1 MTGDISHGPDPV
13 RSDGQALSGR
23 KRAQLLVILVLF
35 IFLAYIDRQI
45 IYLLVD
51 PIKHDLG
58 LSDTQIGLLSG
69 MAFAIFYG
77 FCTIPLGALA
87 DRGNRRLITLIAV
100 SFWGTASAACGLA
113 AAFVPLLLAR
123 VAVGL
128 GEAGYLPAAYSLVA
142 DAVPPRRLGV
152 ATAVLQAAG
161 SLGNGFALIGGGLLI
176 GMLVRE
182 GGIVVP
188 LLGALAPW
196 QAAFILTGLPGPLLA
211 WLIYMVPDPGRAD
224 IGSAATHPTT
234 AALIQL
240 ILKQGRF
247 YAGCFFGIGFMTM
260 SSISVNVWGPAYVGR
275 IFHWG
280 PAIAGPLIGSIQ
292 LAAVMTSVF
301 VTGWAVDFF
310 YRRGQADIHLKWA
323 AISAWLAAPF
333 GVIAFLTREPS
344 WFITCYMLFF
354 LISSGQTSAIGAALQ
369 IATPGRYRG
378 RVYGVYLLC
387 ITLFGAGLGPLLT
400 GYLTDHLFGDELE
413 LGHALAVMVLA
424 MPIGGL
430 IAHYGSGAASQILK
444 QRESGRDQHVQ

>member
-1 MTGDISHGPDPV
+1 LET
-13 RSDGQALSGR
+13 
-23 KRAQLLVILVLF
+23 
-35 IFLAYIDRQI
+35 
-45 IYLLVD
+45 
-51 PIKHDLG
+51 
-58 LSDTQIGLLSG
+58 
-69 MAFAIFYG
+69 
-77 FCTIPLGALA
+77 
-87 DRGNRRLITLIAV
+87 
-100 SFWGTASAACGLA
+100 
-113 AAFVPLLLAR
+113 
-123 VAVGL
+123 
-128 GEAGYLPAAYSLVA
+128 
-142 DAVPPRRLGV
+142 
-152 ATAVLQAAG
+152 
-161 SLGNGFALIGGGLLI
+161 GFALIGGGLLI

-323 AISAWLAAPF
+323 AISAVA
-333 GVIAFLTREPS
+333 GGTI
-344 WFITCYMLFF
+344 
-354 LISSGQTSAIGAALQ
+354 
-369 IATPGRYRG
+369 RG
-378 RVYGVYLLC
+378 HRL
-387 ITLFGAGLGPLLT
+387 P
-400 GYLTDHLFGDELE
+400 H
-413 LGHALAVMVLA
+413 
-424 MPIGGL
+424 
-430 IAHYGSGAASQILK
+430 S
-444 QRESGRDQHVQ
+444 